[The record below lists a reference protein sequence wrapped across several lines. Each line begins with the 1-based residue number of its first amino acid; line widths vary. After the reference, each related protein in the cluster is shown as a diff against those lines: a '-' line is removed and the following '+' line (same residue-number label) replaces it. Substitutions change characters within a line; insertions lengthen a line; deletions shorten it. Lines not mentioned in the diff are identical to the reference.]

1 MKMISANSRYFV
13 ALTFVGLI
21 VLFQN
26 CGPATLKGSNDE
38 ASLILPSVSGQP
50 SAVGSKVDLDLLLT
64 SPQENASNILF
75 PSATTADVFDYA
87 ENAPIIENLVL
98 LNSDFNSIQWVHAP
112 TATVVATGM
121 SFNQM
126 TFSPEMLGT
135 YYIFGYRGGRSY
147 LIGQFSLVNRQGST
161 LGVNSAN
168 AVAFNQR
175 SVVNDG
181 VEEILLV
188 SVNAPAVD
196 LASVQFV
203 LKNTGQSIS
212 GQRAILIRK
221 KLAEAVDIEATITDM
236 SGGVLTQL
244 VTLPANLSPSPTSSP
259 TPATPTPTPTPT
271 PVSTPTPG
279 PTFVKGVNLNGPQL
293 VVNGKTF
300 LSEAD
305 AGATNDG
312 STMSKPLIALSP
324 ATDAATAELIHSA
337 VYKFTPLTIRV
348 PVTNGSYQVYIYT
361 WEDTLSVT
369 YSVTVEGVLAAS
381 NLASGSPGAWRRLGP
396 YAASVSDGTL
406 TIVVTGG
413 VNVSAIEIYSP

>member
-1 MKMISANSRYFV
+1 MKMILANSRYFV
-13 ALTFVGLI
+13 ALTFVSLI

-26 CGPATLKGSNDE
+26 CGPATLKGSSDE

-50 SAVGSKVDLDLLLT
+50 SAVGSKVDLELLLA
-64 SPQENASNILF
+64 SPQENTSNILF
-75 PSATTADVFDYA
+75 PSATTAEVFDYA
-87 ENAPIIENLVL
+87 ENTPIIENLVL
-98 LNSDFNSIQWVHAP
+98 LNSDFNSIQWVHGP
-112 TATVVATGM
+112 TATVVASGM

-126 TFSPEMLGT
+126 TFSPEMLGA

-147 LIGQFSLVNRQGST
+147 LIGQFSLVNRQAST
-161 LGVNSAN
+161 LGVNSVN
-168 AVAFNQR
+168 AVTFSQR
-175 SVVNDG
+175 QVVNDG
-181 VEEILLV
+181 VEEILLF

-203 LKNTGQSIS
+203 LKNTGLSIS
-212 GQRAILIRK
+212 GQRAVLIRK
-221 KLAEAVDIEATITDM
+221 KLAETVDIEGTVTDM

-244 VTLPANLSPSPTSSP
+244 VTLPANTSPSPTPSP
-259 TPATPTPTPTPT
+259 TPTTPTPTPT

-312 STMSKPLIALSP
+312 SNMSKPLIALSP

-396 YAASVSDGTL
+396 YAANVSDGTL

-413 VNVSAIEIYSP
+413 VNVSALEILKWPL